1 MKLCAYCFIEN
12 SPSLP
17 EFLTGIAGGE
27 VRLLKV
33 EEFSILVSD
42 FSAETVSIN
51 RQNVLAHA
59 SVIQR
64 ILTRTTPLPFRFG
77 TLVTEEQL
85 RNYVAA
91 KGDVLDR
98 KLQSIR
104 GCVEMNTKVIWHG
117 DGGVLMERPPAG
129 NDKPGTAFLAQKRRE
144 IFGSETRVAEA
155 RRVASWLE
163 QRVGEIIREGKV
175 EESQTEK
182 LLVAAAHLVPREAVD
197 EYRARLKAARAEKPE
212 LHFLVSGP
220 WAPYSFANIELEFK
234 SRFGVS

>member
-91 KGDVLDR
+91 KHQALKTKFR
-98 KLQSIR
+98 SIR
-104 GCVEMNTKVIWHG
+104 GCLEMNTKVIWQG
-117 DGGVLMERPPAG
+117 DGVLMERLPSEKG
-129 NDKPGTAFLAQKRRE
+129 MPGTAFLAQKRRE

-155 RRVASWLE
+155 KSVASWLD
-163 QRVGEIIREGKV
+163 QLVGDISRERRV
-175 EESQTEK
+175 EESRTNK
-182 LLVAAAHLVPREAVD
+182 MLLTAAHLVAREAVD

>member
-12 SPSLP
+12 IPTLP
-17 EFLTGIAGGE
+17 ESLAGIGGSQ
-27 VRLLKV
+27 VRLLTV
-33 EEFSILVSD
+33 DEFSILVSD

-59 SVIQR
+59 SVVQR

-91 KGDVLDR
+91 RGQALKTKFR
-98 KLQSIR
+98 NIR
-104 GCVEMNTKVIWHG
+104 GCLEMNTKVIWQG
-117 DGGVLMERPPAG
+117 DGVLMERLPSEKS
-129 NDKPGTAFLAQKRRE
+129 KPGTAFLAQKRRE

-155 RRVASWLE
+155 RSVASWLD
-163 QRVGEIIREGKV
+163 QLVGDISRERKL
-175 EESQTEK
+175 EESRTDK
-182 LLVAAAHLVPREAVD
+182 MLLSAAHLVAREAVD
-197 EYRARLKAARAEKPE
+197 EYRTRLKAARAERPN

-220 WAPYSFANIELEFK
+220 WAPYSFANMELEFK
-234 SRFGVS
+234 PRIGVS